1 MISLAQNLNLLKM
14 FKIERKNFV
23 NWKASQTHLQFFHT
37 PNIVIAFD
45 YIKLLEIKELKKLS
59 LQVGNPL
66 NFF

>member
-1 MISLAQNLNLLKM
+1 M